1 MNYYEVLEVAKDA
14 TEEEIKKSY
23 KRLAL
28 LYHPDKNLG
37 NEESCEKFKK
47 IAEAY
52 GVLCTKD
59 KREQYDMMGTYEDT
73 VEDPFSVFNS
83 IFKQHVDSFMNMKYE
98 KDINIGNLFN
108 NISGMNMNQNPFAF
122 GNVRIK
128 VHTFPTDIYQ
138 DSRRIDEQYEEE
150 EYVDKQV
157 YDKPDDIVYTVKA
170 SFADIYNQTTKKVTV
185 SRQRKKNGLYKET
198 NKIFEIPIYGKEVLL
213 EGHGHELKDYRK
225 RGDVIINI
233 LNKKDKIFRRINE
246 YDMLM
251 IKEIDFSKIY
261 NDLSYEIILP
271 HGRVIKIISRPLV
284 EQNHMLQK
292 ILDMGIPYMENNK
305 ECFGTLYVIYKIV
318 YPKTLDN
325 LETLDN
331 PKTLDK
337 VETIESN
344 EKDSYNSNECEF
356 DELFSSE

>member
-1 MNYYEVLEVAKDA
+1 MNYYEILEVAKDA
-14 TEEEIKKSY
+14 SEEEIKKSY

-28 LYHPDKNLG
+28 LYHPDKNRG
-37 NEESCEKFKK
+37 NEESSEKFKK

-52 GVLCTKD
+52 GVLGTKD
-59 KREQYDMMGTYEDT
+59 KREQYDMMGTYEDI

-138 DSRRIDEQYEEE
+138 DSRRIDEEYEEE
-150 EYVDKQV
+150 YADKPV
-157 YDKPDDIVYTVKA
+157 HNKPVHDKPDDIVYTVRV
-170 SFADIYNQTTKKVTV
+170 SFADIYNQSTKKVTV
-185 SRQRKKNGLYKET
+185 TRQRKKNGLYKET
-198 NKIFEIPIYGKEVLL
+198 NKTFDIPIYGKEVLL
-213 EGHGHELKDYRK
+213 EECGHELKDYRK
-225 RGDVIINI
+225 KGDVIINI
-233 LNKKDKIFRRINE
+233 LNKKDKVFRRINE

-251 IKEIDFSKIY
+251 IKEIDFNKIY
-261 NDLSYEIILP
+261 SDLSYDIILP
-271 HGRVIKIISRPLV
+271 HGRVVNVISRPLV

-318 YPKTLDN
+318 YPKTLD
-325 LETLDN
+325 
-331 PKTLDK
+331 K
-337 VETIESN
+337 VEIVEPN
-344 EKDSYNSNECEF
+344 EKNADLSDSYNSYECEY
-356 DELFSSE
+356 DELFKNE